1 MSDGEE
7 QVDESVE
14 DLEYDKLYSYS
25 IPLQTV
31 DGIDKP
37 SYSTSGISS
46 KLGVKYSST
55 RCTILTNEV
64 YPHFHKED
72 VNVSVDEYEVSS
84 REDVKSVE
92 EEVF

>member
-1 MSDGEE
+1 MPSEEE
-7 QVDESVE
+7 QTEENIE
-14 DLEYDKLYSYS
+14 DLEYSKLYMYS

-31 DGIDKP
+31 GGVDKP

-55 RCTILTNEV
+55 HCCILTNEV

-84 REDVKSVE
+84 RGDVKSVK